1 MPADDAIPLR
11 GPGGQPLTVHPAR
24 PRLLLI
30 GEGAGIGP
38 TLFVAER
45 VRELTA
51 RPLHAPASPDVA
63 PPDVAPPDAASPDA
77 ASPDAASPDA
87 APPDAAS
94 PDAASPDATPPR
106 TTLSPAPSQPAQWRP
121 LVLLG
126 SIGLPFPFRARPS
139 VIVVPGIPTGV
150 IACMPLLEEWDIAS
164 RLASTLD
171 LPGCFDGSVI
181 ALADAWLT
189 SLSAAELAEVEIFPN
204 GPAPM
209 VQEAVELSA
218 RYGVGCQVQPP
229 GQVPAHSGY
238 SPHAT
243 RYSG

>member
-45 VRELTA
+45 VCELTT
-51 RPLHAPASPDVA
+51 RPSHAPASPDA
-63 PPDVAPPDAASPDA
+63 TPLPAASPDA
-77 ASPDAASPDA
+77 ASPDATP
-87 APPDAAS
+87 
-94 PDAASPDATPPR
+94 PDATPPR

-139 VIVVPGIPTGV
+139 VIVVHGIPTGV
-150 IACMPLLEEWDIAS
+150 IACMPLLEEWGIAS

-171 LPGCFDGSVI
+171 LPGCFDGSVT

-189 SLSAAELAEVEIFPN
+189 SLSATELAEVEIFPN
-204 GPAPM
+204 GPASLL
-209 VQEAVELSA
+209 QETATLAA
-218 RYGVGCQVQPP
+218 RHGVGCQAPPP
-229 GQVPAHSGY
+229 GPG
-238 SPHAT
+238 
-243 RYSG
+243 

>member
-1 MPADDAIPLR
+1 MPADNAIPLR
-11 GPGGQPLTVHPAR
+11 GPGDQPLTLHPAR

-45 VRELTA
+45 VREL
-51 RPLHAPASPDVA
+51 
-63 PPDVAPPDAASPDA
+63 
-77 ASPDAASPDA
+77 A
-87 APPDAAS
+87 APWN
-94 PDAASPDATPPR
+94 
-106 TTLSPAPSQPAQWRP
+106 L

-126 SIGLPFPFRARPS
+126 STGLPFPFRPRPS

-150 IACMPLLEEWDIAS
+150 IACMPLLEEWGIAS

-171 LPGCFDGSVI
+171 LPGCFDGSVT

-204 GPAPM
+204 GPASLL
-209 VQEAVELSA
+209 QETATLAA
-218 RYGVGCQVQPP
+218 RHGVVLNI
-229 GQVPAHSGY
+229 
-238 SPHAT
+238 
-243 RYSG
+243 